1 MSACVVDASAA
12 LAWCFREEAS
22 EAADELLDGMR
33 EEGAVVPG
41 LWHLEIANVLT
52 TAERK
57 GRITAAQAS
66 EKIDLLGRLPIVVDE
81 RTHERAFGQAF
92 ALARQYELS
101 VYDAAYLELAMR
113 RGLPL
118 ATKDRALIRA
128 AVSAGVPVIP
138 V

>member
-22 EAADELLDGMR
+22 AAADDLLDGMK
-33 EEGAVVPG
+33 EGGAVVPA
-41 LWHLEIANVLT
+41 LWHLEIANVLA

-66 EKIDLLGRLPIVVDE
+66 EKIDLLRALPIVVDL

-92 ALARQYELS
+92 ALARQYDLS
-101 VYDAAYLELAMR
+101 VHDAAYLELAIR
-113 RGLPL
+113 HGLPL

-128 AVSAGVPVIP
+128 ARSAGVPVIA